1 MKFLLEE
8 CSDRLYEEE
17 FSVDLDSLNRMNN
30 LLSKSTNKVS
40 GLNFANLN
48 RQDFNDEFMQNYN
61 DFSPSW
67 RKEAERVNLSKFIL

>member
-1 MKFLLEE
+1 
-8 CSDRLYEEE
+8 
-17 FSVDLDSLNRMNN
+17 MNN

-67 RKEAERVNLSKFIL
+67 RKEAERVNLSKFIFLTF